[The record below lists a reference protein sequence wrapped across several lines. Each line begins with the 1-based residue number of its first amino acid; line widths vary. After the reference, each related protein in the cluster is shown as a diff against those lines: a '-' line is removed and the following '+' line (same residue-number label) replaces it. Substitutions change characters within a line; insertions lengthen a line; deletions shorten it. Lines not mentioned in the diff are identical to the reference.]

1 MNTLIKSIKNT
12 NECVWYCLLIL
23 KGVCKIQVLIQ
34 ADPYCRV
41 PQNWLIIS
49 LLKQSVL
56 WKSMV
61 SGRWWQSFTVSTKY
75 IKYLPVFYWGFV
87 SLFFSRQTKT
97 PQSHRERQQSHYI
110 CVVVRCSFSS
120 TSRVSLHF
128 VDTDTNNNCSIKI
141 IHYLEI
147 AMGKPLSGSQ
157 CINNNVASKQHKLAN
172 MRGDQHY
179 VISSHFS
186 STISAYFVKKGG

>member
-12 NECVWYCLLIL
+12 NECVWYCLLTL

-49 LLKQSVL
+49 LLKQSVR

-97 PQSHRERQQSHYI
+97 PQSHRERDNKAITFVLLLGVVFPQPHVLACILLILILIITAQLAWNSHGQTFIRLTMY
-110 CVVVRCSFSS
+110 
-120 TSRVSLHF
+120 
-128 VDTDTNNNCSIKI
+128 K
-141 IHYLEI
+141 
-147 AMGKPLSGSQ
+147 
-157 CINNNVASKQHKLAN
+157 
-172 MRGDQHY
+172 
-179 VISSHFS
+179 
-186 STISAYFVKKGG
+186 